1 MPTMA
6 RCTDGVRRARLV
18 TRHHL
23 DGSAVDAAA
32 AVRAVVAMHSS
43 DPATPHLGVHAR
55 VRAVGTH
62 DLDVALY
69 EDRTLWRLHAMRRT
83 LFVVTTDDAPIVQ
96 SAAGRDVARAER
108 RKLERRLAEAGP
120 PGDDPTW
127 LRRTEERTLAAFAE
141 GSELRTRDLTER
153 VPELATTITV
163 GSGRWTTEVPLAT
176 RLLVVLALDGH
187 LVRTRPAGTWR
198 SSQYR
203 WAMTSDWFGVGRA
216 SRAPD
221 TDLGPAPDPVWPTLA
236 GRYLASHGPATVAD
250 LRWWTGWT
258 VARTREALRAVDAVA
273 VALDGEETGYVL
285 PDDLPGADQPA
296 AGDGPVVTLLPGLD
310 PAPMGWKGRDWYLG
324 PHAADLFDTNGNVG
338 PTAWV
343 DGRVVGGWAQ
353 RPDGE
358 IVTRLLE
365 PVSQDARARLEDRAA
380 ALTTWLDGMVVTPRF
395 RTPLE
400 RVLAAP

>member
-1 MPTMA
+1 MPTMD
-6 RCTDGVRRARLV
+6 RCTDAVRRARLV

-23 DGSAVDAAA
+23 DGSAVDATA

-43 DPATPHLGVHAR
+43 DPVTPHLGVHAR

-108 RKLERRLAEAGP
+108 RKLVRWLVDAGP

-127 LRRTEERTLAAFAE
+127 LRRTEERTLAALAG
-141 GSELRTRDLTER
+141 GSELRTQDLTER

-187 LVRTRPAGTWR
+187 LVRARPAGTWR

-203 WAMTSDWFGVGRA
+203 WAATSAWFGAGRA
-216 SRAPD
+216 SHARDTHLDPAPD
-221 TDLGPAPDPVWPTLA
+221 TAWPALA
-236 GRYLASHGPATVAD
+236 RRYLATHGPATVAD
-250 LRWWTGWT
+250 VRWWTGWT
-258 VARTREALRAVDAVA
+258 MARTRAALRAVDAVA
-273 VALDGEETGYVL
+273 VTLDGDETGYVL
-285 PDDLPGADQPA
+285 PDDLPGAEQPT
-296 AGDGPVVTLLPGLD
+296 AGDGSVATLLPGLD
-310 PAPMGWKGRDWYLG
+310 PTPMGWKGRAWYLG
-324 PHAADLFDTNGNVG
+324 VHAAELFDTNGNVG

-358 IVTRLLE
+358 VVTRLLE

-380 ALTTWLDGMVVTPRF
+380 ALTAWLDGVVVTPRF

-400 RVLAAP
+400 RALAAP